1 MWLEYRE
8 EMADE
13 LGSLGVVIDGRKPRI
28 LNLNR

>member
-1 MWLEYRE
+1 
-8 EMADE
+8 MADE